1 MPKYEDERAKRKLST
16 AHLVLEAHTYHTSH
30 TPDPL
35 GRQGSKSH
43 VGRSPALVGVVLL
56 MAGGTEAGNRTK
68 GVQKVIVRILEFNLG
83 SRVSGFA
90 GVAKLVPTYAGA
102 DIYLI

>member
-1 MPKYEDERAKRKLST
+1 MKEQKKKLST
-16 AHLVLEAHTYHTSH
+16 QMSFLRHATYHTSH

-56 MAGGTEAGNRTK
+56 MVGGTEAGDKIK
-68 GVQKVIVRILEFNLG
+68 GVQKVPVIVRILEFNLG